1 MYVRNKNTTFYIY
14 SDENHMHIYVC
25 IENERVLMPRSGRI
39 KYDFCFSFISTSKYR
54 TVLTHLTFRNN
65 IIKNTG

>member
-1 MYVRNKNTTFYIY
+1 
-14 SDENHMHIYVC
+14 MHIYVC